1 MYEENRK
8 GQRLNMG
15 AAQPTENGQKS
26 MAFLS
31 QGLMSID
38 TQRELTDY

>member
-1 MYEENRK
+1 MFEENRK

-15 AAQPTENGQKS
+15 AAQPTENGQKP

>member
-15 AAQPTENGQKS
+15 APTENGQKS